1 MKYNM
6 TYRACFTMLNKTIL
20 VLILS
25 NFSALAFAA
34 PFIDANNRW
43 LRSDIQTLADNHII
57 KAPITQWPIMWA
69 SIGDDLDNQVLD
81 EIPEELLR
89 PFKRVIKA
97 YTLATKTTVQNSID
111 ISLANQNAIFT
122 EFADTQREKV
132 QQKITTDIVGDKIAV
147 RLSGSRVINAY
158 DGQDYRLD
166 GSYLGYIWGNW
177 ALSVG
182 SVNRWWGPA
191 WKSAHILS
199 SNARPIPS
207 FSIQR
212 NRSTPFES
220 SWLRWIGPWTFETF
234 LGQLENDRAI
244 ANAKIWGARFTFK
257 PLESLEIGFNRT
269 AIWAGRGRPKDL
281 KTFYNLFIGN
291 DNIGQDLSRADE
303 PSNQQAGMDLRW
315 HMSSAGVPASFY
327 MQYIGEDKLIKL
339 IPSKATTAYGF
350 ETEAFFH
357 HWGSIRGY
365 VEYSNTAT
373 SGFLSI
379 RTRNTSYE
387 HSLYRSGYRYH
398 GRVLGASWDNDSVV
412 WSAGIIASNYAN
424 QELAISY
431 SNMDLNRDNTSQ
443 VAPGGNSVTKTNL
456 KVNTVDIRHRYY
468 FKKSYIDT
476 TVNIKDKNIN
486 AFDVSGKYRIGLSY
500 HLEF

>member
-1 MKYNM
+1 MKTNI
-6 TYRACFTMLNKTIL
+6 THSSRFNFVSKILLMLI
-20 VLILS
+20 VC
-25 NFSALAFAA
+25 NFSTLVSAA

-43 LRSDIQTLADNHII
+43 LRSDIQTLADHHII

-69 SIGDDLDNQVLD
+69 SIGDDLEQKGIDD
-81 EIPEELLR
+81 IPEEFIR
-89 PFKRVIKA
+89 PFNRVMKA
-97 YTLATKTTVQNSID
+97 YHRATRNRYHNSVD
-111 ISLANQNAIFT
+111 LSLASQNAIFT
-122 EFADTQREKV
+122 EFGDNQREKV
-132 QQKITTDIVGDKIAV
+132 QQTISSDIVGNRVAV
-147 RLSGSRVINAY
+147 RLRGSRVINAY

-166 GSYLGYIWGNW
+166 GSYIGYILGNW

-182 SVNRWWGPA
+182 SVDRWWGPA

-199 SNARPIPS
+199 SNSRPIPS
-207 FSIQR
+207 ISLQR

-220 SWLRWIGPWTFETF
+220 SWFSWIGPWTFETF

-244 ANAKIWGARFTFK
+244 ANARIWGARFTFK
-257 PLESLEIGFNRT
+257 PLQSLEIGFNRT

-291 DNIGQDLSRADE
+291 DNIGADLSRADE

-315 HMSSAGVPASFY
+315 HMGVVGVPASFY

-339 IPSKATTAYGF
+339 IPSKATTAYGV
-350 ETEAFFH
+350 ETEAFFN

-387 HSLYRSGYRYH
+387 HGLYRSGYRYH

-412 WSAGIIASNYAN
+412 WSAGIIASNYEN

-431 SNMDLNRDNTSQ
+431 SNMDLNRDNTARAS
-443 VAPGGNSVTKTNL
+443 PGGNSVTKTHL
-456 KVNTVDIRHRYY
+456 KVNMVDVRYRYY

-476 TVNIKDKNIN
+476 TFNLKDKKIN
-486 AFDVSGKYRIGLSY
+486 TFDVSGKYRIGFSY
-500 HLEF
+500 HYEF